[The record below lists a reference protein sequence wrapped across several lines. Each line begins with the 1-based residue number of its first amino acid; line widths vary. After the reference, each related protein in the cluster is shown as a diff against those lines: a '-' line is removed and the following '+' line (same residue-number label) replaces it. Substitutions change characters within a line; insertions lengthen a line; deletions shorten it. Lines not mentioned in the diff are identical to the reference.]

1 MIAPNL
7 LDEKPLDLAA
17 PNETDPSWACTLK
30 SALQMLAQRRPLC
43 LQKQTSQKRE
53 SMSALGQKR
62 SFDYLVGAGENRFRN
77 SQAES
82 LGCFEIDDEIES
94 HRLLDRHFGWLR
106 AT

>member
-53 SMSALGQKR
+53 SIFGPFVRASAERAAAARKEA
-62 SFDYLVGAGENRFRN
+62 D
-77 SQAES
+77 
-82 LGCFEIDDEIES
+82 
-94 HRLLDRHFGWLR
+94 RLACRITE